1 MQEQTCCSANEGHQS
16 KDGYE
21 TILLEKT
28 KKSCALCED
37 YVAENASKPV
47 AIVCCEGACLRGEI
61 ARQAANLIC
70 YELAPEKT
78 VRICLGSAFT
88 KDTGQRNLVR
98 NAPNI
103 VVIEGCAIE
112 CATRME
118 KGVLP
123 DIQPQKVFA
132 DTLYQFDRNLFGINE
147 MPILVAGTIEV
158 SLAISLIVAKM
169 IYG

>member
-1 MQEQTCCSANEGHQS
+1 MQEQTCCSTNDVEQS

-28 KKSCALCED
+28 KKSCALCEN
-37 YVAENASKPV
+37 YVTEHTSKPI

-61 ARQAANLIC
+61 ARQAANLLS

-88 KDTGQRNLVR
+88 KDTGQRNLVH
-98 NAPNI
+98 NAPRI
-103 VVIEGCAIE
+103 AVIEGCAIE
-112 CATRME
+112 CASRMM

-123 DIQPQKVFA
+123 EIQPHVVIA

-147 MPILVAGTIEV
+147 MPNEEIAIHARTVAQQVVEN
-158 SLAISLIVAKM
+158 L
-169 IYG
+169 